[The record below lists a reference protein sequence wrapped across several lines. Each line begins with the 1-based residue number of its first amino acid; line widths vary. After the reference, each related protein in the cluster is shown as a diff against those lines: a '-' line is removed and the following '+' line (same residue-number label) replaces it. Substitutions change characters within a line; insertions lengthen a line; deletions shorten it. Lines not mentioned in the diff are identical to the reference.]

1 MDARDELN
9 RLKAEFMQLDTESEI
24 KEFKK
29 KISENWENKTDAEKD
44 EFCNVFVQSANEAI
58 ERADKVYNYVNIK
71 LKLADILNIV
81 SISYIAET
89 YFKKSRSW
97 FSQRLNGHLI
107 NGIPAS
113 FTDSE
118 IKILSGALD
127 DISLRIKNTAR
138 SIS

>member
-1 MDARDELN
+1 MDAKDELD
-9 RLKAEFMQLDTESEI
+9 RLKAEFMQLDTESEM
-24 KEFKK
+24 KEFKN
-29 KISENWENKTDAEKD
+29 KISENWKSKTDAEKD
-44 EFCNVFVQSANEAI
+44 AFCNVFVQSANEAI

-81 SISYIAET
+81 SLSYIAET

-107 NGIPAS
+107 NGIPVS